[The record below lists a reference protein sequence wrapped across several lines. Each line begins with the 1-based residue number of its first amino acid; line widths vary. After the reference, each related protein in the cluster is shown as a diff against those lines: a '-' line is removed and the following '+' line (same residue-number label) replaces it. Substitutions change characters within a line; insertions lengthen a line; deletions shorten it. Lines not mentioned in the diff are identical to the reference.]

1 MIFPFPPK
9 SLFPNSAPRYPN
21 LWILVSNQLADT
33 CRDKTYR
40 NNGYRKA
47 LEFAIE
53 HLEEATG
60 MFNDYGYFH
69 TAEGC
74 DAVARRRGLQYV
86 ELGENGESSHDHQF
100 HIRFYTQALRAQARV
115 EWRNGGYYPICA
127 SVHYEVDRP
136 PYLHPYID
144 ACPICGCVGEH
155 EQYYDAAC
163 HNKSSARKNEMLHDP
178 LGLEA
183 ALFGTINGKPIPLF
197 RGLNMFESRYRMEIH
212 HFASPRKDI
221 NTKNLGLVAFHS
233 PK

>member
-1 MIFPFPPK
+1 MILPFPPK

-21 LWILVSNQLADT
+21 LWILVSDQLADT
-33 CRDKTYR
+33 CKIGTYR
-40 NNGYRKA
+40 NVAYRNAFK
-47 LEFAIE
+47 FVVE

-74 DAVARRRGLQYV
+74 DAVARRRGLQYI
-86 ELGENGESSHDHQF
+86 ELGENGELSHDHEF
-100 HIRFYTQALRAQARV
+100 HIRFYTQALRAQGIV

-136 PYLHPYID
+136 SNLHPYVD
-144 ACPICGCVGEH
+144 ACPICGCVGED
-155 EQYYDAAC
+155 EQYYDAAH
-163 HNKSSARKNEMLHDP
+163 HNRASDRKNEMLHDP

-183 ALFGTINGKPIPLF
+183 ALFGTIKGTLIPLF
-197 RGLNMFESRYRMEIH
+197 RGLNMFENRYRMEIH
-212 HFASPRKDI
+212 HFESPREDI
-221 NTKNLGLVAFHS
+221 NTKNLGLVVFHR